1 MFAPIL
7 DNKSDYTEKPCIPIK
22 IVLEFF
28 VVGIVIVGTEKWEL
42 PTFLRLTDEAKD

>member
-7 DNKSDYTEKPCIPIK
+7 DNKSDYTEKPCISSK
-22 IVLEFF
+22 IVLESL

-42 PTFLRLTDEAKD
+42 PTFLRLAGEAKD